1 MRNLTGYEPKTA
13 GRGDPSGNRG
23 SGSQPLMQAS
33 AAAEAAL
40 VPLPQDTLAEDLNN
54 ISLTSL
60 QSFLED
66 DEPMVAAPLR
76 QDTLVSQSQSPTST
90 MPFVVIAQSSVAGG
104 NSFASSDSHL
114 VPRDLAVQALEYQR
128 STFEDKA
135 KNMKLML
142 KTFAKLKLPIQLHLL
157 KLLPCRT

>member
-1 MRNLTGYEPKTA
+1 MRNFTGYEPKTA
-13 GRGDPSGNRG
+13 GDLSGNRG

-33 AAAEAAL
+33 AAAGAAL
-40 VPLPQDTLAEDLNN
+40 VPLPQDTLEEDLNN

-66 DEPMVAAPLR
+66 DEPMVAAPLS
-76 QDTLVSQSQSPTST
+76 QNTLVSQSQSPTSA
-90 MPFVVIAQSSVAGG
+90 MPFVVVAQSSVAGG
-104 NSFASSDSHL
+104 DSIANSSEPHL

-135 KNMKLML
+135 K
-142 KTFAKLKLPIQLHLL
+142 
-157 KLLPCRT
+157 